1 MIGYKV
7 TDLDGKCRGF
17 QFEVGKTYK
26 KNTKKEDL
34 ECCTDKVFHF
44 CRELN
49 SVLNYYIEDN
59 SRLFEVIA
67 GDYVKDGDKYGT
79 NEITLIREIKGDE
92 LKELLNS
99 GNCNSGD
106 CNSGDC
112 NSGNRNSGDCNSGDR
127 NSGDC
132 NSGNCNS
139 GDCNSGNRNS
149 GNRNSGD
156 RNSGDRNSGN
166 WNSGYRNSGNC
177 NSGDWNSGNCN
188 SGNCNSGNRNSGNYN
203 SGDRNS
209 GDRNSGDWNS
219 GNYNSG
225 NYNSGNRNSGNCNSG
240 YRNSGNCNSGDR
252 NSGDRNSG
260 DWNSGNWNS
269 GYFNTNEPL
278 VRIFEKETE
287 LKRSDIDFPSWLQFD
302 LTVWVSHDTATEEEK
317 EEHKQEITT
326 CGGFLKTL
334 NYKEAFTLAYNKTT
348 DNEKRQLFELP
359 NFDCD
364 IFTKISGAECKED
377 FKRLMC

>member
-106 CNSGDC
+106 
-112 NSGNRNSGDCNSGDR
+112 
-127 NSGDC
+127 
-132 NSGNCNS
+132 
-139 GDCNSGNRNS
+139 
-149 GNRNSGD
+149 
-156 RNSGDRNSGN
+156 RNSGN
-166 WNSGYRNSGNC
+166 WNSGY
-177 NSGDWNSGNCN
+177 
-188 SGNCNSGNRNSGNYN
+188 
-203 SGDRNS
+203 RNS

-225 NYNSGNRNSGNCNSG
+225 NYNSGNRNSGNWNSG
-240 YRNSGNCNSGDR
+240 YRNSGNC
-252 NSGDRNSG
+252 NSG